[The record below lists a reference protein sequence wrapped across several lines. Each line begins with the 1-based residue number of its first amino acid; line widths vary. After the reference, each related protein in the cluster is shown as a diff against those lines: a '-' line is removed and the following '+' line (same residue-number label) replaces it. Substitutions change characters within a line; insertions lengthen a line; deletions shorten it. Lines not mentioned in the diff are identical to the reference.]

1 MNAAIDRIPVG
12 WLLEAGDAWVQYRTR
27 IDLLGE
33 GDQSAEVQSARAA
46 MLADERVTAIIDS
59 LQDWPG
65 EALSNH
71 KKADHPLHRLSF
83 LAEIGLRAGD
93 PGIDPVIDRALA
105 TQNEIGAF
113 QINVKMSPRFTGME
127 GEFLTWAICDAPVVL
142 YSLATLGADDEPML
156 RRAAELRRA
165 AVHIAGTVRENGF
178 PCVAGWSETFHG
190 PGRRDDPCP
199 YANLLAVK
207 ALAACPFDFPG
218 RDEAIRAGVEMLLS
232 HWENQTGRKIFLFGI
247 GGDFRKPKF
256 PFVWYDIL
264 HVLDVLSRVE
274 AARGDERYRAM
285 LGELLDQAD
294 EEGRFT
300 PTSMYVAYK
309 GWDFANKKEP
319 SPAITLLAWRI
330 AMR

>member
-1 MNAAIDRIPVG
+1 MSAVIDRVPVG
-12 WLLEAGDAWVQYRTR
+12 WLLETGDAWVQYRAR

-33 GDQSAEVQSARAA
+33 GEQSAEVQSARAA
-46 MLADERVTAIIDS
+46 MLADERIIAIVDS

-65 EALSNH
+65 EALSTH

-93 PGIDPVIDRALA
+93 PGLDPVIEKALA
-105 TQNEIGAF
+105 TQNEDGAF
-113 QINVKMSPRFTGME
+113 QINVRMSPRFTGME

-142 YSLATLGADDEPML
+142 FSLAKLGADESAL
-156 RRAAELRRA
+156 RKA
-165 AVHIAGTVRENGF
+165 AVHITGTVRESGF

-190 PGRRDDPCP
+190 PGKRSDPCP
-199 YANLLAVK
+199 YSNLLALK

-218 RDEAIRAGVEMLLS
+218 KAEAIQSGVEMLLS
-232 HWENQTGRKIFLFGI
+232 HWENQTERKIFLFGI
-247 GGDFRKPKF
+247 GTDFRKPKF

-264 HVLDVLSRVE
+264 HVLDVLSRIE
-274 AARGDERYRAM
+274 SARGDDRYKAM
-285 LGELLDQAD
+285 LGELVDQAD
-294 EEGRFT
+294 AEGRFT
-300 PTSMYVAYK
+300 PTSMYTACK